1 MTMWITLRF
10 HQDSDGTIYEISKW
24 DTYWP
29 RPTENTFCPIRVKRS
44 KAMNMFLEVFDHWKN
59 YMSTTA
65 NSVNIEPSYSGVR
78 VSFAADFKYNKEKRV
93 GNMAVT
99 GRVQI
104 RPIFF
109 FFSFSGKYKAV
120 LYFNHIAFMYN
131 HAPWQHHTIIKIGIV
146 CREAKQQQQN
156 CG

>member
-1 MTMWITLRF
+1 MGHVLATADRKYLLPNIAF
-10 HQDSDGTIYEISKW
+10 V
-24 DTYWP
+24 
-29 RPTENTFCPIRVKRS
+29 IRVKRS

-99 GRVQI
+99 ARVQI